1 VSGARAAR
9 LRFLDRFASSLGV
22 LALVRL
28 VTLYGFPGLD
38 IPEAVLFAWS
48 AILPV
53 GFFLEA
59 LYRLLWVEDP
69 WRFIARSP
77 ARYILLTMIV
87 LEVSGVATWGSSREP
102 GTSLLLGEVYLVI
115 FLFGFAG
122 SWAKGALLANR
133 WLANRRIPVLVLPS
147 VLFAVVIV
155 LGAAVLALPGLHQS
169 SPSLLDSLFTAASA
183 LCVTGLA
190 VYDVASTLNPVGQFV
205 LAVLIQV
212 GGLGI
217 LTVLGWMA
225 LWQRGDLTFGEHT
238 QFSELVGGMNRAETK
253 KLLAL
258 VLRVTLLSEGLGTLG
273 FWLLWRDRI
282 EHALPLGAFHAISA
296 FCNAGFALF
305 PDSFAGFRQDPATL
319 VVLMALIVAGGAGFP
334 VLASLGRVVRSRVL
348 PWDENERL
356 SHTARIVFAT
366 SGILVLA
373 GAVAFSIDGWLQG
386 RPRGALEA
394 VFQSVTAR
402 TAGFQVES
410 QLGFGVVG
418 LVATVVL
425 MAIGASPQSTGGGIK
440 TVVFA
445 RLFRRMSR
453 PRRGEPAHYR
463 LESFRIALQLC
474 AVYAVAGFLAAG
486 ALRWTDGLDKRDAIF
501 EAFSGLGTVGLT
513 RDVTPRLSDPG
524 KSLVIV
530 LMFAGRVLV
539 PTLVLAWTRSRR
551 HEVEAVPWT

>member
-1 VSGARAAR
+1 VSGDRTAR
-9 LRFLDRFASSLGV
+9 LRFLDRFASLLGI
-22 LALVRL
+22 LALIRL
-28 VTLYGFPGLD
+28 VSLYGFPGLH

-69 WRFIARSP
+69 WKFITHSP

-87 LEVSGVATWGSSREP
+87 LEISGVATWGSSRDT

-133 WLANRRIPVLVLPS
+133 WLANQRIPVLVLP
-147 VLFAVVIV
+147 AVMFGAAIV
-155 LGAAVLALPGLHQS
+155 LGAVVLALPGLHR
-169 SPSLLDSLFTAASA
+169 SPPALLDSLFTATSA

-190 VYDVASTLNPVGQFV
+190 VYDVATTLNPAGQFV

-225 LWQRGDLTFGEHT
+225 LWQRGDLTIGEHT
-238 QFSELVGGMNRAETK
+238 EFSELVGGMNRQEMRD
-253 KLLAL
+253 LLGL
-258 VLRVTLLSEGLGTLG
+258 VLRVTLVSEGLGTLA

-282 EHALPLGAFHAISA
+282 DHALPVGAFHAISA

-305 PDSFAGFRQDPATL
+305 HDSFAGFREDPATL
-319 VVLMALIVAGGAGFP
+319 LVLMLLIVAGGAGFP
-334 VLASLGRVVRSRVL
+334 VLANLGRVARSRVV
-348 PWDENERL
+348 PWDDNERM
-356 SHTARIVFAT
+356 SRASRIVLGR

-373 GAVAFSIDGWLQG
+373 GAVAFSVDGWMQG

-394 VFQSVTAR
+394 IFQSVTTR
-402 TAGFQVES
+402 TAGFQIES
-410 QLGFGVVG
+410 QLNFGTLG
-418 LVATVVL
+418 LVAAIVL

-440 TVVFA
+440 TVVFT
-445 RLFRRMSR
+445 RLLRRMSLPNER
-453 PRRGEPAHYR
+453 ESPHYR
-463 LESFRIALQLC
+463 RETFQIAARLC
-474 AVYAVAGFLAAG
+474 AVYTVTGFLAAG
-486 ALRWTDGLDKRDAIF
+486 ALRWTDGLQARDAIF

-513 RDVTPRLSDPG
+513 RDVTPRLSDLG
-524 KSLVIV
+524 KGLLIV
-530 LMFAGRVLV
+530 LMFAGRMLY

-551 HEVEAVPWT
+551 HEVEAVPWA